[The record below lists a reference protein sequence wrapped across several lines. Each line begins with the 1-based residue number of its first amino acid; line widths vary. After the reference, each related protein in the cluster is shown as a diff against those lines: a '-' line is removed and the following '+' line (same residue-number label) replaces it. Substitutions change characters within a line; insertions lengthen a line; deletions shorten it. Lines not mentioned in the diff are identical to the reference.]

1 MDHPLNL
8 QARDENASKEGTLVG
23 LPSEMN
29 LNHFLV
35 WDHCETRRTTVRFLS
50 DICCFFGFHF
60 CKPDVV
66 RRIRNFPAS
75 SLTAKKALEKCDW
88 KMTPLKEGYL
98 ILFFQKI

>member
-35 WDHCETRRTTVRFLS
+35 WDHFETRRTTVRFLS
-50 DICCFFGFHF
+50 DICCFFGSTS
-60 CKPDVV
+60 
-66 RRIRNFPAS
+66 AS
-75 SLTAKKALEKCDW
+75 LMLSRKFETSPHQA
-88 KMTPLKEGYL
+88 
-98 ILFFQKI
+98 